1 MNYIIE
7 IFGIIASI
15 FTIIAFFPQ
24 TVRVIQT
31 KSTKDLSWW
40 WIVLTT
46 IGVFLWIFYGLL
58 IISIGLILGNSIVFS
73 WLIIII
79 RYKFVDKDP
88 PSK

>member
-1 MNYIIE
+1 MDYIIE

-15 FTIIAFFPQ
+15 FTTFAFFPQ

-31 KSTKDLSWW
+31 KSTQDLSWW

-46 IGVFLWIFYGLL
+46 IGVFLWIVYGIF

-73 WLIIII
+73 CLIIII
-79 RYKFVDKDP
+79 RYKFFEKDP
-88 PSK
+88 SPK